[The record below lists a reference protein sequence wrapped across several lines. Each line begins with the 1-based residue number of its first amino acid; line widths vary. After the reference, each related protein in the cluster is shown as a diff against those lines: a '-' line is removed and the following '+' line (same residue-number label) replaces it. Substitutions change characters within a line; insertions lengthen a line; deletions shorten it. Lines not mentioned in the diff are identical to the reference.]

1 MTIAQRIELR
11 RLGYTKEEV
20 AEMVEQEKA
29 VVMAE
34 PVEEATEPEAA
45 PIPVEP
51 EAAPIPVE
59 PATEQPAAMPSTAD
73 LLAAI
78 NNLTTALQMQRIA
91 TTQQPEAAV
100 KPMTAEDVMNDYL
113 KG

>member
-34 PVEEATEPEAA
+34 PVEPATEPE
-45 PIPVEP
+45 P
-51 EAAPIPVE
+51 APIPVE
-59 PATEQPAAMPSTAD
+59 PATETPAAMPSTAD

-91 TTQQPEAAV
+91 TTQQPEAAI
-100 KPMTAEDVMNDYL
+100 KPQTADDII
-113 KG
+113 KGMLN

>member
-20 AEMVEQEKA
+20 AEMIEQEKA

-34 PVEEATEPEAA
+34 PVEEATEPE
-45 PIPVEP
+45 P
-51 EAAPIPVE
+51 APIPVE
-59 PATEQPAAMPSTAD
+59 PATESATANQPTTAD

-91 TTQQPEAAV
+91 TTQQPEAFV
-100 KPMTAEDVMNDYL
+100 KPQTADDII
-113 KG
+113 KGMLN

>member
-20 AEMVEQEKA
+20 AEMIEQEKA

-34 PVEEATEPEAA
+34 PFEEATEPE
-45 PIPVEP
+45 P
-51 EAAPIPVE
+51 APIPVE

-100 KPMTAEDVMNDYL
+100 KPMTAEDVINDYL

>member
-11 RLGYTKEEV
+11 RLGYTKDEV
-20 AEMVEQEKA
+20 AEMIEQERA
-29 VVMAE
+29 EFDANVMAE
-34 PVEEATEPEAA
+34 PVEPATEPE
-45 PIPVEP
+45 P
-51 EAAPIPVE
+51 APIPVE
-59 PATEQPAAMPSTAD
+59 PATEQPTAMPSTAD

>member
-20 AEMVEQEKA
+20 AEMIEQEKA

-34 PVEEATEPEAA
+34 PVEEATEPE
-45 PIPVEP
+45 P
-51 EAAPIPVE
+51 APIPVE

>member
-20 AEMVEQEKA
+20 AEMIEQEKA

-34 PVEEATEPEAA
+34 PVEEATEPEPA
-45 PIPVEP
+45 PMPVE
-51 EAAPIPVE
+51 
-59 PATEQPAAMPSTAD
+59 PAAMPSTAD

-100 KPMTAEDVMNDYL
+100 KPMTAEDVINDYL

>member
-20 AEMVEQEKA
+20 AEMIEQEKA

-34 PVEEATEPEAA
+34 PVEEAT
-45 PIPVEP
+45 EP

-91 TTQQPEAAV
+91 TTPQPAEAV
-100 KPMTAEDVMNDYL
+100 RPQTAQDILNNMLN
-113 KG
+113 

>member
-20 AEMVEQEKA
+20 AEMIEQEKA

-34 PVEEATEPEAA
+34 PVEEATEPE
-45 PIPVEP
+45 P
-51 EAAPIPVE
+51 APIPVE
-59 PATEQPAAMPSTAD
+59 PATESATANQPTTAD

-91 TTQQPEAAV
+91 TTPQPAAAV
-100 KPMTAEDVMNDYL
+100 KPQTADDII
-113 KG
+113 KGMLN

>member
-20 AEMVEQEKA
+20 AEMIEQEKA

-34 PVEEATEPEAA
+34 PVEEATEPE
-45 PIPVEP
+45 P
-51 EAAPIPVE
+51 APIPVE
-59 PATEQPAAMPSTAD
+59 PATESATANQPTTAD

-91 TTQQPEAAV
+91 TTPQPAEAV
-100 KPMTAEDVMNDYL
+100 RPQTAQDILNNMLN
-113 KG
+113 

>member
-11 RLGYTKEEV
+11 RLGYSKEEV
-20 AEMVEQEKA
+20 AEMIEQERA
-29 VVMAE
+29 EAEATITAE
-34 PVEEATEPEAA
+34 PVEAVTEPEPA

-51 EAAPIPVE
+51 VIES
-59 PATEQPAAMPSTAD
+59 ATANQPTTAD

-91 TTQQPEAAV
+91 TTPQPAAAV
-100 KPMTAEDVMNDYL
+100 QPQTADDIF
-113 KG
+113 KGMLN

>member
-20 AEMVEQEKA
+20 AEMIEQEKA

-34 PVEEATEPEAA
+34 PVEEATEPE
-45 PIPVEP
+45 P
-51 EAAPIPVE
+51 APIPVE

-91 TTQQPEAAV
+91 TTQQPAEAV
-100 KPMTAEDVMNDYL
+100 RPQTAQDIFSTMLN
-113 KG
+113 

>member
-11 RLGYTKEEV
+11 RLGYTKDEV
-20 AEMVEQEKA
+20 AEMIEQERA
-29 VVMAE
+29 EFDATVMAE

-45 PIPVEP
+45 PIS
-51 EAAPIPVE
+51 VE

-78 NNLTTALQMQRIA
+78 NNLTTALQLQRIA